1 MVEQRLV
8 KLLKTGYPHFKEYG
22 GLPSWLLPE
31 HSFATVADGFGDS
44 NILEMARPLGLPSGM
59 DLFNQTLNTDADESA
74 DGWPT
79 AAACWPPLPVIKPIA
94 ISLFE
99 ANGRIMSPI
108 RRGELKTD
116 PSVVSRILLVMAFA
130 PFDPQGRGILEE
142 IATIL
147 DGDIT
152 LPAELITRFADA
164 VLNGND
170 EIVTRLNDCINRQFT
185 WQRWTEKMQEQ
196 ALAFTG
202 EYKLVAVTP
211 PLSDELA
218 RALAAMMKETTDA
231 GA

>member
-1 MVEQRLV
+1 MAEQKLV

-31 HSFATVADGFGDS
+31 RSFAIVADGFGD
-44 NILEMARPLGLPSGM
+44 NNLLEMARPLGLPSSM
-59 DLFNQTLNTDADESA
+59 DLFNQTLSVNADESA

-79 AAACWPPLPVIKPIA
+79 AAACWPPLPVIKPTA

-99 ANGRIMSPI
+99 ASDRIMSQI
-108 RRGELKTD
+108 RQGELKTD
-116 PSVVSRILLVMAFA
+116 HAVISRILLVIAFA
-130 PFDPQGRGILEE
+130 PFDPQGRDILEE
-142 IATIL
+142 IAPIL
-147 DGDIT
+147 DGDAT
-152 LPAELITRFADA
+152 SPAELITRFANA
-164 VLNGND
+164 VLSGDD
-170 EIVTRLNDCINRQFT
+170 EIVTRVDDCINGQST

-211 PLSDELA
+211 PLSDGLA
-218 RALAAMMKETTDA
+218 RALAAMMKEATDA

>member
-1 MVEQRLV
+1 MAEQRLV

-31 HSFATVADGFGDS
+31 RSFAIVADGFGDS
-44 NILEMARPLGLPSGM
+44 NILEMAQPLGLPSGM
-59 DLFNQTLNTDADESA
+59 DLISRTLNTDTDKSA
-74 DGWPT
+74 DGWST
-79 AAACWPPLPVIKPIA
+79 AAVCWPLLPVVKPIA
-94 ISLFE
+94 VSLFE
-99 ANGRIMSPI
+99 ASDRIISQI

-116 PSVVSRILLVMAFA
+116 PSVVWRILLVMGFA
-130 PFDPQGRGILEE
+130 PFDPQGRDILEK

-147 DGDIT
+147 GGDVT

-164 VLNGND
+164 VLSGDD
-170 EIVTRLNDCINRQFT
+170 EAITRVDDCINRQHP

-196 ALAFTG
+196 ALNFTG

-211 PLSDELA
+211 PLSDRLA
-218 RALAAMMKETTDA
+218 CALAEMMKEATDA